1 MENTPRQP
9 HDPAEIARRVETI
22 WTEVLDAPADSGSTT
37 FFELGGQ
44 SISAVRITAR
54 IEDEIGVRIDMGD
67 LFEDPDLA
75 TFQQQV
81 LAKLSRPGTELAS
94 YNVD

>member
-1 MENTPRQP
+1 MPNPQTAPSAAAITTTVAAIWRDVLRVPDGTPP
-9 HDPAEIARRVETI
+9 EA
-22 WTEVLDAPADSGSTT
+22 T

-54 IEDEIGVRIDMGD
+54 IEEELGVEVDMGD

-75 TFQQQV
+75 TFTRDIAV
-81 LAKLSRPGTELAS
+81 RAGAA
-94 YNVD
+94 